1 VCKPKSQG
9 GLGVRDVGKANLSLL
24 IKWRWR
30 LLQEDEAVWKNVI
43 VARYGIDARH
53 NVRWINHPIS
63 NRPTVWWKDLCRV
76 DVLENGSWFGH
87 NMVRRVGRGDTTRF
101 WKDSWVGI
109 SPLCECFP
117 RLFSIS
123 LFKDAMVSDMR
134 GSVDGEDRW
143 MLQWRRYLFAWEYQL
158 VLELL
163 EAVPMVARSEENDRW
178 FWSPEESGIF
188 SVKLAYLLLGRVFV
202 SELDF
207 GPNDLRVLN
216 NIWRSSAPSKV
227 IAFSWKLLRNRIP
240 RRVNLAVR
248 GVQVAG
254 GSLDC
259 ILCVGKAEEANH
271 LFMFCDFA
279 CGVCVW
285 SRIFRWL
292 SVVFVMLPNLS
303 NFFDCLVG
311 AASSKKVA

>member
-1 VCKPKSQG
+1 
-9 GLGVRDVGKANLSLL
+9 
-24 IKWRWR
+24 
-30 LLQEDEAVWKNVI
+30 
-43 VARYGIDARH
+43 
-53 NVRWINHPIS
+53 
-63 NRPTVWWKDLCRV
+63 
-76 DVLENGSWFGH
+76 
-87 NMVRRVGRGDTTRF
+87 
-101 WKDSWVGI
+101 
-109 SPLCECFP
+109 
-117 RLFSIS
+117 
-123 LFKDAMVSDMR
+123 
-134 GSVDGEDRW
+134 

-216 NIWRSSAPSKV
+216 NIWRSSAQSKV